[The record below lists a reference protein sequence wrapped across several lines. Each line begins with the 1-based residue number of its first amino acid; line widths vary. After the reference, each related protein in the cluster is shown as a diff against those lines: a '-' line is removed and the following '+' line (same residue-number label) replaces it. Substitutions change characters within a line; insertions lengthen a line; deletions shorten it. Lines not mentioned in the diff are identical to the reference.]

1 VTSEIIIVGAGIA
14 GASAAYELAAT
25 HRVVVLEREDQ
36 PGYHTTGRSAALYTE
51 NYGNTA
57 IRALTSASRA
67 FFENPPQGFT
77 AHPLLSPRPVLGIAT
92 KDQRSACDEALKIA
106 NAAKAGVVVEI
117 SKAEAVN
124 RLPILNADYVD
135 RCIYEPDAMDMDVH
149 AIHQGFLRGL
159 KSRGGKVVTNAELTS
174 LERRNGTWHLAT
186 TAGEFAAPVVVNA
199 AGAWADEVGKMAHAG
214 QIGLVPMRRTVLTF
228 DLPAGMDPAYWAM
241 LHDVDEDFYTKP
253 EAGRMLASPADE
265 TPSPPCDAQPEEID
279 IAMAIDRVQAAITV
293 PITRIVRKWAGLRSF
308 VPDRT
313 MVAGESST
321 APGFFWLAGQGGYG
335 IQTSPSMG
343 RAIAARVRGEDLPA
357 DLRARGLTPATLG
370 PARLGA

>member
-25 HRVVVLEREDQ
+25 HRVVMLEREDQ

-186 TAGEFAAPVVVNA
+186 TAGEFAAPVVVN
-199 AGAWADEVGKMAHAG
+199 MAHAG

-228 DLPAGMDPAYWAM
+228 DLPAGMDPAHWAM